1 MKEVVDMKFDEYL
14 SSTIDDM
21 TDDIMN
27 LLGISKDESKDIVN
41 RYIEFFKEKITDK
54 ENYEFVKEYV
64 DKAEIFD
71 SGDWRNDLVQ
81 IESKWHINESSYVI
95 ILSSLKPD
103 FIDVLSILS
112 GFITDFKTTAAQEL
126 VFSLCKIIKKL
137 RPREYCVYIH
147 AEETDHRKRENH
159 EDFFVNYHEYIPKCI
174 NNECDNKPY
183 KWKCPFEI
191 ENCCRIDEAKVFEIV
206 KVLVE
211 KNILSPGYDGTFKLN
226 RW

>member
-1 MKEVVDMKFDEYL
+1 MEIEKYL
-14 SSTIDDM
+14 NSIVDDM
-21 TDDIMN
+21 TDDMMK
-27 LLGISKDESKDIVN
+27 LLKISKDESRDIVN
-41 RYIEFFKEKITDK
+41 QYIVFLKEKITDK
-54 ENYEFVKEYV
+54 ENYEFVQAYV
-64 DKAEIFD
+64 DKVELFD

-81 IESKWHINESSYVI
+81 IRSKWHIGESSYVI
-95 ILSSLKPD
+95 ILSSLKPSI
-103 FIDVLSILS
+103 IDAISILS

-137 RPREYCVYIH
+137 TPREYCVYIH
-147 AEETDHRKRENH
+147 AEETDRRKREKG
-159 EDFFVNYHEYIPKCI
+159 EQLFADYHEYIPKCQG
-174 NNECDNKPY
+174 NACDNKPD

-191 ENCCRIDEAKVFEIV
+191 ENCCRIDNDKVFDIA